1 MFGYALC
8 LLRSSLRP
16 EGNGNQVADNSFVY
30 RLLLGSYV
38 VFIVIYRLAIEAYR
52 FSVYGS
58 SSGKDETAY
67 YASTAYAIDSCL
79 YILTHVLIFIPF
91 IIALYKLFRSR
102 NNNTAR
108 SRNKVAFLLHTGL
121 ITLMIV
127 SSAIRCVLLMD
138 RFKESESSDEQV
150 VRQKKH
156 PFCN

>member
-8 LLRSSLRP
+8 LLKSSLRP
-16 EGNGNQVADNSFVY
+16 EGNGDQVTDNSFVY
-30 RLLLGSYV
+30 LLFLGIYV
-38 VFIVIYRLAIEAYR
+38 VYIVTYRLAIEAYR

-67 YASTAYAIDSCL
+67 YASTAYAIDTSL
-79 YILTHVLIFIPF
+79 NILHHVFVFIPF

-121 ITLMIV
+121 IILMIV
-127 SSAIRCVLLMD
+127 SAAIRCVLLMN
-138 RFKESESSDEQV
+138 RFKDSEPSDGQEI
-150 VRQKKH
+150 RQKKH